1 MNSTP
6 RLHNELIRL
15 LHQMGLSDTLLASLL
30 IQLSRDSLRQQIGVK
45 AGKPNHGENEKL

>member
-30 IQLSRDSLRQQIGVK
+30 IQLSRDHLRAQVV
-45 AGKPNHGENEKL
+45 AKPLKSTPEHDRP

>member
-30 IQLSRDSLRQQIGVK
+30 IQLSRDNLRAQVVAKPVK
-45 AGKPNHGENEKL
+45 TNPK